1 MDSIEGFCNFA
12 SKSSKLFIAMKES
25 IILILSLLFTSFY
38 CHADSDI
45 RDIWLEANA
54 VQKDERGL
62 KIHTDLQLGQVKGKL
77 VELQAI
83 FYATPGGRALRDKNN
98 KYRLSPSLNYVSS
111 SHYFTPKD
119 NNYKAEDVTIFIP
132 TEELHITGSRKY
144 RVYVKLSLYTNPG
157 NTGEFLAESDYI
169 PFIVDMTGSTPR
181 LAADKSGNVTVAQA
195 KEIASQRGKG
205 ASVKTS
211 RGQTIPAPRPTTV
224 PKRKGKSH
232 NSKIEK
238 EEIDPETFWDKE
250 EVDSASL
257 PKIYIE

>member
-1 MDSIEGFCNFA
+1 
-12 SKSSKLFIAMKES
+12 MKHS
-25 IILILSLLFTSFY
+25 IILILSLLFSSLY
-38 CHADSDI
+38 VHAESEI

-54 VQKDERGL
+54 TQNDERGL
-62 KIHTDLQLGQVKGKL
+62 KIHTNLQLGQVKGKL

-98 KYRLSPSLNYVSS
+98 KYRLSPSLNYVSAS
-111 SHYFTPKD
+111 NYFTPKEND
-119 NNYKAEDVTIFIP
+119 YNADDVIIFIP
-132 TEELHITGSRKY
+132 TEELHITGNRKY
-144 RVYVKLSLYTNPG
+144 RIYVKLSLYTNPG

-169 PFIVDMTGSTPR
+169 PFIVDMTGGTPR
-181 LAADKSGNVTVAQA
+181 LTADKSGSVTVAQA
-195 KEIASQRGKG
+195 KEMASQKVKG
-205 ASVKTS
+205 SVTKPS
-211 RGQTIPAPRPTTV
+211 KGQVVPAPRPTTV

-250 EVDSASL
+250 EVDSTAL

>member
-1 MDSIEGFCNFA
+1 MHLNQLNI
-12 SKSSKLFIAMKES
+12 LMKQV
-25 IILILSLLFTSFY
+25 IILILSLLFPSIY
-38 CHADSDI
+38 CHADSEI
-45 RDIWLEANA
+45 RNIWLEANA
-54 VQKDERGL
+54 IQKDERGL

-111 SHYFTPKD
+111 SNYFTPKES
-119 NNYKAEDVTIFIP
+119 NYNAEDVTIFIP
-132 TEELHITGSRKY
+132 TEELHITGTRKY
-144 RVYVKLSLYTNPG
+144 RIYVKLSLYTNPG

-169 PFIVDMTGSTPR
+169 PFIVDMTSGTPR
-181 LAADKSGNVTVAQA
+181 LTADKSGSITVAQA
-195 KEIASQRGKG
+195 KEMAAQKVKG
-205 ASVKTS
+205 TVVKNAK
-211 RGQTIPAPRPTTV
+211 GQMIPAPRPTTV
-224 PKRKGKSH
+224 PKRKGTSH

-250 EVDSASL
+250 EVDSTAL